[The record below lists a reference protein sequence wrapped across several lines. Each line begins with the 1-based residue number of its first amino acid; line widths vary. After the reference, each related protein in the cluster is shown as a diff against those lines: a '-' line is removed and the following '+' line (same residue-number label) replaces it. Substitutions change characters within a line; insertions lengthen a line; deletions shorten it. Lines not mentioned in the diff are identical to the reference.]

1 MYARGILFG
10 KMVLELGDT
19 CVAKNEKNKMF
30 ADIEFK
36 TKVCVIFSRSTGYYC
51 LSPKRQQGFFS
62 GTYNAVAGH
71 IRRNTNEIGE
81 VSGKWSSVLDLR
93 LTKVNY
99 RHYLRVESDIHLFS
113 FSRQTGRRRVLFDV
127 AKDGH
132 KIAPKTVPPIEE
144 QEPNE
149 SRRYV
154 PVSPRF

>member
-36 TKVCVIFSRSTGYYC
+36 TKVCVIFSRSTGYC

-99 RHYLRVESDIHLFS
+99 HHFLRRERHSSFS
-113 FSRQTGRRRVLFDV
+113 FS
-127 AKDGH
+127 
-132 KIAPKTVPPIEE
+132 PPDRLAEGVC
-144 QEPNE
+144 
-149 SRRYV
+149 YLT
-154 PVSPRF
+154 